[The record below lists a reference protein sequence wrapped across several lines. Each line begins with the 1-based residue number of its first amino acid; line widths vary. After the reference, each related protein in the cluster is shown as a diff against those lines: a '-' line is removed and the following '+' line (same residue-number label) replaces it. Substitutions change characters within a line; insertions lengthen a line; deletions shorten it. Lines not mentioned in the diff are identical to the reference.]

1 MKRSDAN
8 AVVWRP
14 LSSPIM
20 GSDRILKML
29 RRALISSGC
38 SFLLWFA
45 ACPKQQGLQSTLVY
59 VPAPPPAAASPAT
72 PSTPA
77 PAKPQYI
84 VIQEPPPPL
93 PEPEPEELPLAQA
106 PEPATHHKAKRP
118 VHSETQADQDETS
131 AAETP
136 ETPETPPAVV
146 PALEP
151 RQSSAQENE
160 LRRQFTELEQDIRG
174 RLEKLSGA
182 HLSGN
187 DQKALEDART
197 FYTQANHAMAAGD
210 LPRALNLAH
219 KAGLLLAAL
228 E

>member
-1 MKRSDAN
+1 
-8 AVVWRP
+8 
-14 LSSPIM
+14 
-20 GSDRILKML
+20 ML
-29 RRALISSGC
+29 
-38 SFLLWFA
+38 FLCG
-45 ACPKQQGLQSTLVY
+45 CPKRQSLQSTLVY
-59 VPAPPPAAASPAT
+59 VPAAPEPAAAV
-72 PSTPA
+72 TPA
-77 PAKPQYI
+77 ASAKPQYL
-84 VIQEPPPPL
+84 VIAEPPPPA
-93 PEPEPEELPLAQA
+93 PEPEPEELPLQPV
-106 PEPATHHKAKRP
+106 PEPSTHHKPRRSP
-118 VHSETQADQDETS
+118 HSEAQNDQDDQP
-131 AAETP
+131 AAENQEPP
-136 ETPETPPAVV
+136 ENPPEAV

-160 LRRQFTELEQDIRG
+160 LRRQFSGLEQDIRG

-182 HLSGN
+182 HLSAN

>member
-1 MKRSDAN
+1 M
-8 AVVWRP
+8 
-14 LSSPIM
+14 
-20 GSDRILKML
+20 
-29 RRALISSGC
+29 
-38 SFLLWFA
+38 
-45 ACPKQQGLQSTLVY
+45 VY
-59 VPAPPPAAASPAT
+59 IPAPPPAAATPAT
-72 PSTPA
+72 TSTPSS
-77 PAKPQYI
+77 AKPQYI
-84 VIQEPPPPL
+84 VIQEPPPP
-93 PEPEPEELPLAQA
+93 PPAPEPEELPLQEA
-106 PEPATHHKAKRP
+106 PEPTPHHKPKRAARA
-118 VHSETQADQDETS
+118 EAQTDQDETP
-131 AAETP
+131 AADNPDTAEN
-136 ETPETPPAVV
+136 PPAVV